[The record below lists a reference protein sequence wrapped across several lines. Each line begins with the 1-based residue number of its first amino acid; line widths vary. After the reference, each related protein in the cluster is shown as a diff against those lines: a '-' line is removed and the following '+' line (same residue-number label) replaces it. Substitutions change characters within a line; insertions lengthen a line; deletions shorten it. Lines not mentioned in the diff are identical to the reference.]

1 MPTIASSNNPT
12 SKSWDEFEDIALS
25 AANGYALRR
34 SISEPTKAS
43 KLAKKLRKAASGQQ
57 EML

>member
-1 MPTIASSNNPT
+1 M
-12 SKSWDEFEDIALS
+12 
-25 AANGYALRR
+25 GALRR
-34 SISEPTKAS
+34 SISEPTKTS